1 MKLLINT
8 ETKNVEFANVLKV
21 QLEHLYFAKHYRG
34 YLIVFKQGQLEYLFH
49 IFLVKLIL
57 QN

>member
-21 QLEHLYFAKHYRG
+21 QLEHLYFVKHYRG
-34 YLIVFKQGQLEYLFH
+34 YLIVFKQGQL
-49 IFLVKLIL
+49 
-57 QN
+57 